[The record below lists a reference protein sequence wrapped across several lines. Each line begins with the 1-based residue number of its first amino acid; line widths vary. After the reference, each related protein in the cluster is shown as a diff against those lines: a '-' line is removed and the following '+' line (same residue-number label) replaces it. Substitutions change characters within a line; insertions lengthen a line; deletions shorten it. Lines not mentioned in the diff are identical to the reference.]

1 MSRILTYIGRFAVIV
16 IGYGVAALA
25 ASGFLHLLA
34 LGAVGL
40 QPSEAPPF
48 ITGTLYVSVPFVA
61 LFVGYFAFSPAA
73 VAILVGELSGQRNWL
88 FYALAG
94 GAVGLAVFV
103 LFWQVPAIGLDSGTG
118 AEGTITTPRILSSLV
133 GSGIV
138 GGIAYWLCAGRSA
151 GNWRSSGERG
161 SSISPGPP
169 VS

>member
-1 MSRILTYIGRFAVIV
+1 VSRILTYIGRFAVIV

-34 LGAVGL
+34 LGAAGL

-48 ITGTLYVSVPFVA
+48 VIGSLFFSIPFVA
-61 LFVGYFAFSPAA
+61 LFVGYFAFTPAA
-73 VAILVGELSGQRNWL
+73 VAILVGEVSGQRNWL

-94 GAVGLAVFV
+94 GAVGLAVAL
-103 LFWQVPAIGLDSGTG
+103 LFWQGPAIGFETGTG
-118 AEGTITTPRILSSLV
+118 AEDTITTPRLVASLV

-151 GNWRSSGERG
+151 GNWRSTDERRG
-161 SSISPGPP
+161 PISSGPP
-169 VS
+169 GS